1 MSQKIIPIAI
11 AGSKDEPLLRIEP
24 SHKVYVRAVSGW
36 FASWRWAM
44 VWLTQLVFYGLP
56 WVPWHGRQAVLFDL
70 AQQRFYVF
78 GLVLYPQD
86 LIYLA
91 VLLILAALMLFFVT
105 AVAGRVWCGFACP
118 QTVYTKIFLWAEHLT
133 EGKPHVRKT
142 LDGQSWGPEKLLRK
156 GAKQT
161 LWLGFS
167 LITGFT
173 FVGYFTPI
181 HELAAAVQSLAMGP
195 WDLFWVLFYALVT
208 YLNAGYL
215 REQVCKHMCP
225 YARFQAAMFDP
236 DTLIIG
242 YDSARGESRGARAR
256 TADPKAL
263 GLGDCVDCSLCVQ
276 VCPTG
281 IDIRDGLQ
289 SNCIGCAAC
298 IDACDTVMDQMQY
311 PRGLVRYS
319 TLNGLA
325 QGLDKPALRKR
336 VLRPR
341 VLLYGALLLAATVGL
356 VASISGRSP
365 VRMDVVRDR
374 GVMARVVEGGAAE
387 NIYRLH
393 VMNATESVQ
402 HYRVEVR
409 GPDGVTLVQPLEIN
423 LNPVEA
429 RTYPISV
436 RLPSEAVSAQA
447 GRILQI
453 KFAVS
458 QLVGGK
464 AVPLV
469 LENTTFHVPR

>member
-1 MSQKIIPIAI
+1 MPKKIIPIAI
-11 AGSKDEPLLRIEP
+11 AGSRNEPLLLIEP

-56 WVPWHGRQAVLFDL
+56 WVQWNGRQAVLFDL
-70 AQQRFYVF
+70 AQQRFYLF

-91 VLLILAALMLFFVT
+91 VLLMLAALTLFFVT

-118 QTVYTKIFLWAEHLT
+118 QTVYTKMFLWIEHLT
-133 EGKPHVRKT
+133 EGKPHTRKA
-142 LDGQSWGPEKLLRK
+142 LDGQSWGTEKLMRK
-156 GAKQT
+156 GAKQA
-161 LWLGFS
+161 LWLGIS
-167 LITGFT
+167 LFTGFT
-173 FVGYFTPI
+173 FVGYFTPV
-181 HELAAAVQSLAMGP
+181 HELAAAVSAWAMGP
-195 WDLFWVLFYALVT
+195 WDLFWVLFYGLAT

-242 YDSARGESRGARAR
+242 YDNARGESRGARAR

-289 SNCIGCAAC
+289 STCIGCAAC

-311 PRGLVRYS
+311 PRGLIRYS

-325 QGLDKPALRKR
+325 HGWDKPAVRQR

-341 VLLYGALLLAATVGL
+341 VLLYGALLLAATIGL
-356 VASISGRSP
+356 VASIGLRSP

-374 GVMARVVEGGAAE
+374 GVIARVVEGGAVE

-393 VMNATESVQ
+393 IMNATEAVQ

-409 GPDGVTLVQPLEIN
+409 GPEGMALVQPLEVD
-423 LNPVEA
+423 LNPVQA

-436 RLPSEAVSAQA
+436 HLPGDAASVQA
-447 GRILQI
+447 GRILPI

-458 QLVGGK
+458 QLVGGQ
-464 AVPLV
+464 AVLQV

>member
-11 AGSKDEPLLRIEP
+11 AESRIEPLLQVEP

-36 FASWRWAM
+36 FATWRWAL

-70 AQQRFYVF
+70 AQQRFYLF

-91 VLLILAALMLFFVT
+91 VLLILAALTLFFVT
-105 AVAGRVWCGFACP
+105 TVAGRVWCGFACP
-118 QTVYTKIFLWAEHLT
+118 QTVYTKIFVWLEHRT
-133 EGKPHVRKT
+133 EGKPHARKA
-142 LDGQSWGPEKLLRK
+142 LDGQSWGSEKLMRK
-156 GAKQT
+156 GAKQG
-161 LWLGFS
+161 LWLALS
-167 LITGFT
+167 MWTGFT

-181 HELAAAVQSLAMGP
+181 QELAAAVPALAMGP
-195 WDLFWVLFYALVT
+195 WDLFWVLFYGLAT

-242 YDSARGESRGARAR
+242 YDSARGELRGARAR
-256 TADPKAL
+256 TANPKVL

-311 PRGLVRYS
+311 PRGLIRYS

-325 QGLDKPALRKR
+325 YGWDKPALRQR

-356 VASISGRSP
+356 VASINGRSP

-374 GVMARVVEGGAAE
+374 GVIARVVEGGAVE
-387 NIYRLH
+387 NVYRLH
-393 VMNATESVQ
+393 IMNATEAVQ
-402 HYRVEVR
+402 HYQVAVI
-409 GPDGVTLVQPLEIN
+409 GPDSMTLVAPLELK

-429 RTYPISV
+429 QTYPISV
-436 RLPSEAVSAQA
+436 RLPVDAAGAQA

-453 KFAVS
+453 KFSVS
-458 QLVGGK
+458 QLVDGQ
-464 AVPLV
+464 AVRQV
-469 LENTTFHVPR
+469 LEDTTFHVPR